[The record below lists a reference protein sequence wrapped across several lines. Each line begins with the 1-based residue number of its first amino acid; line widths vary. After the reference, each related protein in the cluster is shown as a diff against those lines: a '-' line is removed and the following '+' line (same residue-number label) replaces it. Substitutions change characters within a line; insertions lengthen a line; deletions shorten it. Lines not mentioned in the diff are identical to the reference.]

1 MSMVAHVYIWPQSP
15 TTFLLRRSNSD
26 CSLLLGCFRLE
37 TVRFRIYHRI
47 FIMDLAKKRK
57 VDSECRAF
65 NGERMS
71 KYFFTEF
78 SKKAVCLLCS
88 ESVAVLKEYNISR
101 HYATKHAAHGS
112 TLSAA
117 ERQTKATELE
127 RKLIKQRNVFRKAKL
142 NQKAA
147 THFSFVVAYNIAKHS
162 KSSGDGEFIKK

>member
-1 MSMVAHVYIWPQSP
+1 
-15 TTFLLRRSNSD
+15 
-26 CSLLLGCFRLE
+26 
-37 TVRFRIYHRI
+37 
-47 FIMDLAKKRK
+47 MDLAKKRK

-127 RKLIKQRNVFRKAKL
+127 RKLVKQQNVFRKAKL
-142 NQKAA
+142 DQKAA
-147 THFSFVVAYNIAKHS
+147 IQSIHASFAVAYNIAKHS
-162 KSSGDGEFIKK
+162 KSFCDGEFVKKCMLDVVDQVCQEHRKKLEDFSLSRRSNW

>member
-1 MSMVAHVYIWPQSP
+1 
-15 TTFLLRRSNSD
+15 
-26 CSLLLGCFRLE
+26 
-37 TVRFRIYHRI
+37 
-47 FIMDLAKKRK
+47 MDLAKKRK

-65 NGERMS
+65 DREWMP

-78 SKKAVCLLCS
+78 GKKAVCSLCS

-101 HYATKHAAHGS
+101 HYPTKHAAYGS

-127 RKLIKQRNVFRKAKL
+127 RKLVKQQNVFRKAKL
-142 NQKAA
+142 DQKAA

-162 KSSGDGEFIKK
+162 KSFCDGEFVKKCMLDVELLCKYITLRLN